1 MPRSSHPWF
10 RTSKNAWYARI
21 GNKAVSLGV
30 VGKENRKTAYDAWHK
45 FNTLGKPE
53 RSNAIVEELTDAFIQ
68 DAEGRVSPDCLRN
81 YNIFASHLKH
91 AFGLRRAEQITQ
103 TQVETFARK
112 QQEWSSTYKHQF
124 LAFAVSV
131 YRWALRQRMLTQNP
145 LAFVR
150 RPPKASRGHQAI
162 VSIEEHGRLLAKA
175 SPCFRDFLQLLW
187 HTGARPSEI
196 ARLTAEQIRS
206 AVNCAV
212 VLAEHKTAIHG
223 KTRILLFNDDA
234 WAIVK
239 RRADERQSGLLFEG
253 LNGRLTAKAIGG
265 RLRRL
270 AEKVGLRN
278 IIAYGYRHTYATD
291 ALSKGIP
298 DAQVS
303 ALLGHASTSML
314 HRHYSHLTAKTALLR
329 EVAGRVR

>member
-45 FNTLGKPE
+45 FNVDGKPE
-53 RSNAIVEELTDAFIQ
+53 RSNASVEEIIDAFLQ

-81 YNIFASHLKH
+81 YRIFASHLKRS
-91 AFGLRRAEQITQ
+91 FGLRRSEQVTH
-103 TQVETFARK
+103 TQVEAFARK
-112 QQEWSSTYKHQF
+112 QEAWSNTYRHQF

-131 YRWALRQRMLTQNP
+131 YRWAMRQRIITQNP

-150 RPPKASRGHQAI
+150 RPPKASRGHHSI
-162 VSIEEHGRLLAKA
+162 VSAEEHERLTA
-175 SPCFRDFLQLLW
+175 SADPLLKDFLQLLW

-196 ARLTAEQIRS
+196 ACLTAEQIRS

-212 VLAEHKTAIHG
+212 VLAEHKTAMHG
-223 KTRILLFNDDA
+223 KTRILLFNDTA
-234 WAIVK
+234 WSIVK
-239 RRADERQSGLLFEG
+239 CRAEERESGLLFQG
-253 LNGRLTAKAIGG
+253 SNGRLSAKAIGG

-270 AEKVGLRN
+270 AEKVGVRN

-314 HRHYSHLTAKTALLR
+314 HKHYSHLTAKTALLR